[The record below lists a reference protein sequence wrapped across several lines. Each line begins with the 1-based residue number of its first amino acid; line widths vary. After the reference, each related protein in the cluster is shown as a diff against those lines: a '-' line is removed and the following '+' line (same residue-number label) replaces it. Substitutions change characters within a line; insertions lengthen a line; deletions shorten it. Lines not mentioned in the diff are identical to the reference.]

1 MFLLFL
7 FRIGDVFFY
16 FRTYCIDWVISSFIP
31 RHTSENSQKSF
42 TYSQNNS
49 FFFYSFY
56 HIFTTR
62 GDMFTVRRFIERFYP
77 DRMVR
82 GKVFLIELN
91 TINNYFFH
99 DNKIVCISFFIS
111 STSWRNISVFV
122 RSSVQGEYI
131 FLYGER

>member
-7 FRIGDVFFY
+7 LHIFGIFFY
-16 FRTYCIDWVISSFIP
+16 FTLYFIDWVISSFIP

-42 TYSQNNS
+42 TYSKNNS
-49 FFFYSFY
+49 LFFYSLY

-62 GDMFTVRRFIERFYP
+62 RDMFTVRRFIEWFHP

-82 GKVFLIELN
+82 GKIFLIELN